1 VRDELE
7 NFFLS
12 FIECRGISD
21 PLATLFGGEGID
33 EHMRRADQALV
44 HGRHGLDG
52 QPFIDQG
59 LVVTAAKLGQGFGQ
73 HKMGLRTVE
82 SNVFYTTGRHDRHLG
97 TQPLT
102 DGFIGGTHFV
112 FEHLQSQQHTHGN
125 GAATAGRTLGKTPGK
140 ALLDGLDH
148 IGPRKRID
156 PLTDGTGFGN
166 DVGNPQVGTA
176 TAEPMLKVAYQTQR
190 EASFSNEL
198 RTSQDMAIRTT

>member
-1 VRDELE
+1 LR
-7 NFFLS
+7 

-59 LVVTAAKLGQGFGQ
+59 LVETAAKLGQGFGQ

-125 GAATAGRTLGKTPGK
+125 GAATAGRTLGNRLVKLCSMASTISAQGNESVHY
-140 ALLDGLDH
+140 GWN
-148 IGPRKRID
+148 
-156 PLTDGTGFGN
+156 GFWERRRQPAGGDRYRRAN
-166 DVGNPQVGTA
+166 
-176 TAEPMLKVAYQTQR
+176 AESGVSD
-190 EASFSNEL
+190 AS
-198 RTSQDMAIRTT
+198 